1 MSRPIEELVQETL
14 DNLADPKLES
24 PADVKA
30 FYQNLMNAVWTYK
43 CPSMLF
49 DFYPTDIH
57 VCREN
62 GNDLDG
68 IFAVVR
74 DVAALEAAFPDIT
87 VRVGAMVVT
96 GDPEQGF
103 QVWART
109 YFNGT
114 SLGYSRYG
122 APTGRKLEGD
132 SCMTLSMLKLERIG
146 GRWKIVQ
153 EATMFSDATL
163 RKTMG
168 G

>member
-1 MSRPIEELVQETL
+1 MFFYILPPLKRFYKRRDRLFSEFLPICEKKSDTFLSKKGKGAADKSRGAAL
-14 DNLADPKLES
+14 
-24 PADVKA
+24 
-30 FYQNLMNAVWTYK
+30 
-43 CPSMLF
+43 LF
-49 DFYPTDIH
+49 FVVNI
-57 VCREN
+57 
-62 GNDLDG
+62 DG

-114 SLGYSRYG
+114 NLGYSRYG

-163 RKTMG
+163 RRTMG

>member
-1 MSRPIEELVQETL
+1 MRPIEDLVQETL
-14 DNLADPKLES
+14 DHLANPQLES
-24 PADVKA
+24 AADVKA
-30 FYQNLMNAVWTYK
+30 FYQNLLKAVWTYK

-49 DFYPTDIH
+49 DFYKKDIH
-57 VCREN
+57 VYRES

-74 DVAALEAAFPDIT
+74 DVAALEAAFPDIS
-87 VRVGAMVVT
+87 VRIGSMVVT
-96 GDPEQGF
+96 GDPQNGF
-103 QVWART
+103 QIWARS

-114 SLGYSRYG
+114 NLGYSRYG
-122 APTGRKLEGD
+122 APTGQKLEGD

-146 GRWKIVQ
+146 GTWKIVQ

-163 RKTMG
+163 RRAMG